1 MAISGNFT
9 LYALS
14 TSTYKD
20 ESINLPGVK
29 NSMDRLRSILIKYCD
44 RIFWHVDETNEDA
57 SKNIS
62 RFLNEYKQNGDDTLV
77 LYFCGHGY

>member
-44 RIFWHVDETNEDA
+44 RIFSIEDSILNDLEKMKVKMA
-57 SKNIS
+57 VL
-62 RFLNEYKQNGDDTLV
+62 FLRMTQKKERM
-77 LYFCGHGY
+77 